1 MTLYALINRNLTDT
15 GKRSNTAPTDQADDI
30 APNKPY
36 WVPIVEEITDT
47 STQGS
52 EKVISPWVDTV
63 EIDRFLRER
72 TIRNKTVSELD
83 VDDTNRINNLFTA
96 SNIDRAL
103 AQVLFRVVNDVRALE
118 EKSSISVTQFKDY
131 LKSFVR

>member
-1 MTLYALINRNLTDT
+1 MTQYALINRNLTDT

-63 EIDRFLRER
+63 EIDRLLRER
-72 TIRNKTVSELD
+72 TIRNKTVNELD
-83 VDDTNRINNLFTA
+83 VLDTARIDDLFSA
-96 SNIDRAL
+96 SDIDRAL

>member
-1 MTLYALINRNLTDT
+1 MTQYALINRNLTDT

-83 VDDTNRINNLFTA
+83 VDDTNQINNLFTA